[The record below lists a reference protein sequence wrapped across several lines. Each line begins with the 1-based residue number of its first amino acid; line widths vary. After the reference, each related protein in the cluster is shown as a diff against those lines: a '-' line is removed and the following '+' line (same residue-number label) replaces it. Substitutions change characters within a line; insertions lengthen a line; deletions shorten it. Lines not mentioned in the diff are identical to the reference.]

1 MALSR
6 AQHLEARW
14 THGARAESLTRIG
27 GDDANAS
34 LRRRAGFAALLVGLA
49 ASCGANVEETSKVGS
64 PAGGPWF
71 VDVTAESGVEFL
83 HDAGLSPEKH
93 LPETMGAGGAL
104 FDVDADGD
112 LDLYLLQ
119 GGPMRLGG
127 AEPGTFIEPA
137 GPLPTNRLFVNDGR
151 GHFRDATASSGAA
164 AHTGYAM
171 GATVGDVNGDG
182 HLDLYVTNLGADVLL
197 LGDGTGAFVD
207 GTAASGLRDER
218 WTSAAM
224 LFDADGDADLD
235 LYVAG
240 YVQVDLAHPLWCGER
255 RDGWRSACHPD
266 AYPALQDRLWINDGH
281 GKFRDATSSNGVAQS
296 FGKGLGIVP
305 CDVDADGDL
314 DLYIANDGTENF
326 LWVNRG
332 DGTFEDGTLLS
343 GLGVDGRG
351 MTEAGMGLASGD
363 VDGDGDL
370 DLFVTNF
377 EDESNTLYR
386 NDGTGLFEDVTLLV
400 GLERPSRLPLGFGTV
415 LEDFDLDGDLD
426 LAVANGHILDN
437 AELYRDGS
445 LHAQR
450 AQLFENDGQGQFRE
464 LFVEAGGFGA
474 ARFVGRG
481 LYSGDLDGDGDADLV
496 LTQCGG
502 ATRVFR
508 NVRGDE
514 GRAIVIA
521 GAPEHASV
529 ELIGRGGRRQ
539 LRVAG
544 PQPSYFGA
552 CGREILTA
560 WTGEE
565 VVELVVRPA
574 GQPAERVT
582 LATPL
587 RAGRVQLERDG
598 GHWKARVTPR

>member
-1 MALSR
+1 MD
-6 AQHLEARW
+6 
-14 THGARAESLTRIG
+14 I
-27 GDDANAS
+27 
-34 LRRRAGFAALLVGLA
+34 
-49 ASCGANVEETSKVGS
+49 
-64 PAGGPWF
+64 
-71 VDVTAESGVEFL
+71 TAESGVNFV

-93 LPETMGAGGAL
+93 LPETMGAGGVL

-127 AEPGTFIEPA
+127 GEPGTFVEPA
-137 GPLPTNRLFVNDGR
+137 GPLPTNELFVNDGR
-151 GHFRDATASSGAA
+151 GRFENATARSGAA
-164 AHTGYAM
+164 AHSGYAM

-207 GTAASGLRDER
+207 GTSASGLRDER

-240 YVQVDLAHPLWCGER
+240 YVLVDLARPLWCGER
-255 RDGWRSACHPD
+255 KDGWRSACHPD
-266 AYPALQDRLWINDGH
+266 AYPALQDRLWINDGR
-281 GKFRDATSSNGVAQS
+281 GKFRDATVSNGIEPS
-296 FGKGLGIVP
+296 YGKGLGIVP

-314 DLYIANDGTENF
+314 DLYIANDSTENF
-326 LWVNRG
+326 LWLNRG

-343 GLGVDGRG
+343 GTGVDGRG

-363 VDGDGDL
+363 MDEDGDF

-377 EDESNTLYR
+377 DDESNTLYR
-386 NDGTGLFEDVTLLV
+386 NDGGGLFEDVTLLV
-400 GLERPSRLPLGFGTV
+400 GLEGPSRMPVGFGTV

-426 LAVANGHILDN
+426 LAVTNGHIIDN
-437 AELYRDGS
+437 IHLYHDGKT
-445 LHAQR
+445 HAQR
-450 AQLFENDGQGQFRE
+450 SQLFENDGRGTYRE
-464 LFVEAGGFGA
+464 LVAEAGALGA

-502 ATRVFR
+502 STRVFR
-508 NVRGDE
+508 NVRGE
-514 GRAIVIA
+514 ASRSLVIA
-521 GAPEHASV
+521 GAPEHARV
-529 ELIGRGGRRQ
+529 ELVGRSGRRQ
-539 LRVAG
+539 LRMAG

-552 CGREILTA
+552 CGPAILTA
-560 WTGEE
+560 WPEDE
-565 VVELVVRPA
+565 VIELVVRPG
-574 GQPAERVT
+574 GQPSERVK
-582 LATPL
+582 LATPV
-587 RAGRVQLERDG
+587 RAGRIELERVDG
-598 GHWKARVTPR
+598 RWQARVTPR